1 VGLRDL
7 AQVHARYIAGL
18 LKVNRY
24 VRQRA
29 PALAHRTRRSGTRF
43 LRSAMSFAR
52 PGCPDAFTPAAAITD
67 RIRCFRNLWAVCLAP
82 KALLGPTGPKIGCTH
97 VCSMFARMSRYGPV
111 AGGTTRQP
119 VSRFAV
125 QPGTS

>member
-1 VGLRDL
+1 MDWVMPSDRHAARNSPAVVRRPLELKLRAVIGVKDD
-7 AQVHARYIAGL
+7 
-18 LKVNRY
+18 
-24 VRQRA
+24 
-29 PALAHRTRRSGTRF
+29 
-43 LRSAMSFAR
+43 
-52 PGCPDAFTPAAAITD
+52 PGREVPAAAAGRD
-67 RIRCFRNLWAVCLAP
+67 RRQERIQAQLRFWRATLAP
-82 KALLGPTGPKIGCTH
+82 KARPGRTGPKIGRGY